1 MKRIVSFIMVFC
13 LLGSLLQNMSVRS
26 ATDLTISSVS
36 TSPATISAYNEF
48 TITFTVTNRSTGI
61 LSQIFIEIESGEY
74 QLKESGSK
82 ELILEG
88 NLEQG
93 ANFSKTL
100 TMRRVGETSTSIPVK
115 LTYVGGNTS
124 QSDYISV
131 NATTGS
137 EVPSEPEPPID
148 TKAYQPYLNLEDATF
163 PIVYLGEIN
172 EVIIGIKNTTRYQAR
187 NLIVTPNLTDLQVA
201 GIRVEAITF
210 HPNDTTIDGRK
221 EKDMKMKFVVDDT
234 VAEGNYPITLELQY
248 RNSYNDLFTQEIKT
262 YLRVVRDMTKS
273 HQVQLNLMNEPT
285 QISSG
290 DQVFLNLS
298 LRNDEQPISSPRIE
312 VKEKSDYFTLLSGNE
327 IMDYQKLMGNAS
339 VTMPL
344 TYKISDETPQ
354 GWYNLVIAYSYI
366 TQEGF
371 KLNRSNTIRLY
382 VKGQAI
388 SSAMVSIDEVA
399 YPSSVKQEQ
408 PFVVSFV
415 VNNAGPKDIENIK
428 VSIED
433 NTVFLP
439 KSSALI
445 QVKKLLKG
453 EKAALSFQL
462 VASGDDLKE
471 RNYPITFNIIYDYE
485 KSGKYEQE
493 TLNQVMGVY
502 VIGESAESISKGV
515 PKIIIEQYIANP
527 IMVDAGTEFDLS
539 LRIQNAHSSQ
549 KIYNIKTYLTA
560 IETSETT
567 RNNIFMPV
575 NSSNTF
581 YIDDIGPKGIVE
593 KSIRL
598 YAMPD
603 AQPKTYT
610 IQVNFEYEDKDGNP
624 ITATELIGINV
635 KQPTRV
641 EMSDFNLPTEVMMG
655 EMIPIY
661 FDVYNTGKVK
671 VYNLMVRAEGDFNL
685 EPMSKYIGN
694 FEPGYQDY
702 FDAYITPNASGL
714 IEGKIILGY
723 DDPSGE
729 YMEEVKTFSIQVMD
743 NFENPGD
750 VGEYPEEFP
759 GEMEGENGSSLMDKW
774 LWLLIPLLVGV
785 GFTIAIVMK
794 KRRLKKEGMM
804 LDED

>member
-1 MKRIVSFIMVFC
+1 MP
-13 LLGSLLQNMSVRS
+13 VRG
-26 ATDLTISSVS
+26 ATDLTISSVT
-36 TSPATISAYNEF
+36 TSPATIGAYKEF
-48 TITFTVTNRSTGI
+48 TITFTVTNRSIET

-88 NLEQG
+88 NLEPG

-100 TMRRVGETSTSIPVK
+100 TMRRVGETLTSIPVK

-131 NATTGS
+131 NATVGG
-137 EVPSEPEPPID
+137 EAPSEPEPPVD
-148 TKAYQPYLNLEDATF
+148 TKEYQPYLSLEDATF
-163 PIVYLGEIN
+163 PTLYLGEVN
-172 EVIIGIKNTTRYQAR
+172 EVTITIKNTTRYQAR
-187 NLIVTPNLTDLQVA
+187 NLTVTPNLTDIQVA
-201 GIRVEAITF
+201 GIRVDAITF
-210 HPNDTTIDGRK
+210 KPNDTTIDARK
-221 EKDMKMKFVVDDT
+221 DKDMKLKFVVDDI

-273 HQVQLNLMNEPT
+273 HQVQLNLINEPT

-290 DQVFLNLS
+290 DQVQLNFS
-298 LRNDEQPISSPRIE
+298 LRNEEQPISSPRIE

-344 TYKISDETPQ
+344 TYKISDETPA
-354 GWYNLVIAYSYI
+354 GWYNLVVAYSYI

-371 KLNRSNTIRLY
+371 KLNRSKTIRLY

-388 SSAMVSIDEVA
+388 SSAMVSIDEVV

-408 PFVVSFV
+408 PFIVSFV
-415 VNNAGPKDIENIK
+415 IKNIGNKDMENIK
-428 VSIED
+428 VALED
-433 NTVFLP
+433 NAIFLP

-445 QVKKLLKG
+445 QIKKLLKG
-453 EKAALSFQL
+453 EKATLSFQL

-471 RNYPITFNIIYDYE
+471 RNYPISFNVTYDYE
-485 KSGKYEQE
+485 KSGKYEKE

-502 VIGESAESISKGV
+502 VIGKTVENISKGV
-515 PKIIIEQYIANP
+515 PKIIIEQYTANP

-581 YIDDIGPKGIVE
+581 YIDDIGPKGIIE

-610 IQVNFEYEDKDGNP
+610 IQVNFEYEDKEGNP

-702 FDAYITPNASGL
+702 FDAYMTPNTSGL
-714 IEGKIILGY
+714 LEGKIIIGY

-729 YMEEVKTFSIQVMD
+729 YMEEIKTFSIQVME
-743 NFENPGD
+743 NFDNPGD
-750 VGEYPEEFP
+750 FGEYPEEFP
-759 GEMEGENGSSLMDKW
+759 GGMEGENGNGLLEKW
-774 LWLLIPLLVGV
+774 LWLLIPLFVGV
-785 GFTIAIVMK
+785 GFATAYVIK
-794 KRRLKKEGMM
+794 KRKQKKEGMM